1 MEQLSPSTT
10 TTEPPGPEP
19 VLRKKR
25 SHHSEKAAHH
35 KEKQPLL
42 TTTTESLNA
51 AMKTQRSLKETIFL
65 LKKKK
70 QKRKKTRRKLWV
82 TLTIY
87 PLPKIWAPLFQK
99 KKIGGHLL
107 LHGNYALS
115 PSVPTSHF
123 PFSLLFPS
131 NLLIQPLEINF
142 LCITLQKVEWDRWEA
157 RFILAYLHNGVYGV
171 TELDTTELL
180 NSSTMEENCCDRIG
194 RLLGVMLT
202 YI

>member
-65 LKKKK
+65 LKKEKK
-70 QKRKKTRRKLWV
+70 LEENFESLSQF
-82 TLTIY
+82 IPY
-87 PLPKIWAPLFQK
+87 PRYGLLSSK
-99 KKIGGHLL
+99 KK
-107 LHGNYALS
+107 
-115 PSVPTSHF
+115 
-123 PFSLLFPS
+123 
-131 NLLIQPLEINF
+131 
-142 LCITLQKVEWDRWEA
+142 K
-157 RFILAYLHNGVYGV
+157 
-171 TELDTTELL
+171 
-180 NSSTMEENCCDRIG
+180 
-194 RLLGVMLT
+194 
-202 YI
+202 

>member
-51 AMKTQRSLKETIFL
+51 AMKTQCSLKETIFL
-65 LKKKK
+65 LKKK

-87 PLPKIWAPLFQK
+87 PLPKLWSPLFQKK

-107 LHGNYALS
+107 LLGNYALS

-142 LCITLQKVEWDRWEA
+142 LCITLQKVEWGRWEA
-157 RFILAYLHNGVYGV
+157 RFILAYLHDGVYGV

-180 NSSTMEENCCDRIG
+180 NSSTMEENCCDWIG